1 MAKKKKYTLRK
12 FINDVHLWLGLGSG
26 IILFLVCLSGT
37 ALTFEK
43 EIKALFTS
51 ELKVE
56 AGSNP
61 IPIEALAENLKAEGA
76 VNSVTIDSNPAEPYK
91 FSVKTSAEDRRGTT
105 YFVDQFTGEFSQ
117 AAASPLDGFFMSM
130 FKLHRWLLLDTETG
144 RPIVGIATIIFFF
157 IALSGVVL
165 WFPKKMKWKNMK
177 AGFKIKTSAN
187 WKRINHDLHNSL
199 GFYACI
205 FLVIMTLTGLFWSFE
220 WYKDAGSKVLG
231 TQVFGGRG
239 GPGITSEGDFDDTQI
254 LSIAEIQNI
263 AAEELNYE
271 GNITIS
277 FPAEENGVYSIRK
290 YNNASWS
297 PVTADNLILDRD
309 GQMLNKELFR
319 DKPLNVQI
327 ASLIKPIHTGEI
339 FGIYSKIIY
348 FIACLIATS
357 LPVTGTLIWWNKR
370 TKSRK
375 KIAVNRI

>member
-1 MAKKKKYTLRK
+1 
-12 FINDVHLWLGLGSG
+12 
-26 IILFLVCLSGT
+26 
-37 ALTFEK
+37 
-43 EIKALFTS
+43 
-51 ELKVE
+51 
-56 AGSNP
+56 GSNP

-130 FKLHRWLLLDTETG
+130 FKLHRWLLLDTEIG

-157 IALSGVVL
+157 ISLSGVVL

-177 AGFKIKTSAN
+177 SGFKIKTSAN
-187 WKRINHDLHNSL
+187 WKRINHDLHNTL

-205 FLVIMTLTGLFWSFE
+205 FLVIMTFTGLFWSFE
-220 WYKDAGSKVLG
+220 WYKEAGSKVLG
-231 TQVFGGRG
+231 TPVFGGRG
-239 GPGITSEGDFDDTQI
+239 GPGIASEEDFDDTKI
-254 LSIAEIQNI
+254 LSISEIQKI

-271 GNITIS
+271 GNTTIS
-277 FPAEENGVYSIRK
+277 FPTEENRVYNIRK

-297 PVTADNLILDRD
+297 PVTSDHLVIDRD
-309 GQMLNKELFR
+309 GQVLNKELFS

-339 FGIYSKIIY
+339 FGTFSQIIY
-348 FIACLIATS
+348 FLACLIATS
-357 LPVTGTLIWWNKR
+357 LPVT
-370 TKSRK
+370 
-375 KIAVNRI
+375 